1 MLDKDLASPL
11 GAALRGDV
19 LTAGDP
25 GFDAARALY
34 NGMID
39 LRPRFIARCADVAD
53 VIAAVDFGRESGLAI
68 AIRGGGHNGAGLGGI
83 DDGLVIDLSAMRGI
97 RVDPAARTVRVEA
110 GCTTGDVDHAA
121 HPFGLAVPSGIV
133 STTGIAGLTLGGGH
147 GYLSRRHGLT
157 VDSLLEADVVLADG
171 SFVTASAE
179 SHPDLFWA
187 LRGGGGNF
195 GVATSFVFRAHPVA
209 SVFAGP
215 VAYPVAEAGRIMR
228 RYRDWL
234 PGAPEELCV
243 FLGLKT
249 VVSTDPFPREHW
261 GKRMCLLMTC
271 FAGEEAAGRR
281 ALAPLLEG
289 LPEPLF
295 DWRGAMPYPA
305 VQSMFDGLLP
315 SGLQWHWRGDF
326 VRDLPD
332 AAIDLHLAW
341 NARAPSE
348 LSVMHPYPIDGAVR
362 RKAGDATAWARRDA
376 TWSMVIAGIDA
387 DPAKAPAL
395 RDWARGYW
403 EAVHPYSAGG
413 AYPNFMGPEE
423 PDGRL
428 QATFGANWPRL
439 VAAKS
444 RYDPGNLFRRNN
456 NIPPG

>member
-1 MLDKDLASPL
+1 MLDDDLASSL
-11 GAALRGDV
+11 AAALRGDV

-25 GFDAARALY
+25 RFEAARALH

-39 LRPRFIARCADVAD
+39 LRPRLIARCANVAD
-53 VIAAVDFGRESGLAI
+53 VIAAVNFGRGSGLPV
-68 AIRGGGHNGAGLGGI
+68 AIRGGGHNGAGLGSV
-83 DDGLVIDLSAMRGI
+83 DDGLVIDLTALRGV

-110 GCTTGDVDHAA
+110 GCTTGDVDQATHA
-121 HPFGLAVPSGIV
+121 FGLAVPSGIV

-147 GYLSRRHGLT
+147 GYLSGRHGLT

-195 GVATSFVFRAHPVA
+195 GVVTSFVFRAHPIT

-249 VVSTDPFPREHW
+249 VVSADPFPREHW
-261 GKRMCLLMTC
+261 GERMCLLMTC
-271 FAGEEAAGRR
+271 HDGDEEAGRG

-289 LPEPLF
+289 LPEPFF
-295 DWRGAMPYPA
+295 DWRGTMPYPA

-315 SGLQWHWRGDF
+315 SGLQWYWRGDL

-332 AAIDLHLAW
+332 AAIDAHLAW
-341 NARAPSE
+341 NAEAPSE
-348 LSVMHPYPIDGAVR
+348 LSVMHLYPIDGAVR
-362 RKAGDATAWARRDA
+362 RKAGDAVAWARRDA
-376 TWSMVIAGIDA
+376 TWSMVIAGIDP

-395 RDWARGYW
+395 RDWARSYW

-413 AYPNFMGPEE
+413 VYPNFLGPEE

-428 QATFGANWPRL
+428 QSSFGANWARL
-439 VAAKS
+439 VAAKR
-444 RYDPGNLFRRNN
+444 RYDPRNLFRRNN
-456 NIPPG
+456 NIPPE